1 MTTIP
6 RRRAGY
12 IPLLAAAILT
22 ALMAWEVAGRP
33 TPKDAEPFHRQAAL
47 AIDSIP
53 IKFGSWEG
61 STISVPESAQALLKP
76 NAILSRRYQNPQTN
90 EQASLVVVQCR
101 DTRDMAGHYPP
112 ICYPGQGWK
121 LDVHANR
128 VVEIPLEHVTV
139 KAMRY
144 EFDRSGGGFDRDR
157 TLTVY
162 NFFAIPGQGLPIDM
176 EAVRAA
182 AADYT
187 ARPFGAAQFQVV
199 FDSRL
204 PIADEEKVVTA
215 LLSQIEPV
223 IILLSDP
230 KWRSR

>member
-12 IPLLAAAILT
+12 IPLLAGAVLT
-22 ALMAWEVAGRP
+22 ALMALEVAGRP
-33 TPKDAEPFHRQAAL
+33 TPKDAEPFHRQAAE

-53 IKFGSWEG
+53 IKFGPWEG
-61 STISVPESAQALLKP
+61 STIAVPESAQALLKP
-76 NAILSRRYQNPQTN
+76 NAILSRRYQNT
-90 EQASLVVVQCR
+90 ESGEHASLVVVQCR

-121 LDVHANR
+121 LEADASR
-128 VVEIPLEHVTV
+128 VVEIPLEHLTV

-144 EFDRSGGGFDRDR
+144 EFDRSGSGLDRDR

-176 EAVRAA
+176 TAVRAA

-199 FDSRL
+199 FDGSRSL
-204 PIADEEKVVTA
+204 ADEEKVVAA
-215 LLSQIEPV
+215 LLSPVEPV
-223 IILLSDP
+223 ITLLSDP
-230 KWRSR
+230 KWRLR